1 MLLILSISQNKLN
14 TQYNHDMMQP
24 DLSFSIQPPTYLRRF
39 LVFDVETTGLL
50 PYSRKGGVAVPITEY
65 PHILQL
71 SFAIYDLSQKQV
83 IRKYDAYVDVP
94 DHVVISE
101 FITNLTGITK
111 EKCKREGRP
120 IVEVLEQFYE
130 AYMFCEG
137 LVAHNMDFDEKMILV
152 ELERNREAVLAK
164 APYCFMTFNPMYEK
178 VHGIER
184 YCTMKKGTDICNI
197 LVESKTAGRPPSKKW
212 PKLNELYGK
221 LFEGAT
227 VDGLHNSMIDVL
239 TCLRCYLKM
248 RHGYDDSTLFA

>member
-1 MLLILSISQNKLN
+1 M
-14 TQYNHDMMQP
+14 MMQP
-24 DLSFSIQPPTYLRRF
+24 MSQPALSFSVPPPTYRRRF
-39 LVFDVETTGLL
+39 LIFDVESTGLL
-50 PYSRKGGVAVPITEY
+50 PTRRGTTTAVPITEY

-83 IRKYDAYVDVP
+83 IRKYDAFVDVP
-94 DHVVISE
+94 DDVVISE

-111 EKCKREGRP
+111 EKCKREGRH

-137 LVAHNMDFDEKMILV
+137 LVAHNMDFDEKLISV
-152 ELERNREAVLAK
+152 ELERNRAVVLEK
-164 APYCFMTFNPMYEK
+164 APYCFMIFNSMYEK

-184 YCTMKKGTDICNI
+184 YCTMRKGTDICNI
-197 LVESKTAGRPPSKKW
+197 MVESKTAGKPPTRKW
-212 PKLNELYGK
+212 PKLIELYSK
-221 LFEGAT
+221 LFDGAT
-227 VDGLHNSMIDVL
+227 VEGLHNSMVDVL

>member
-1 MLLILSISQNKLN
+1 
-14 TQYNHDMMQP
+14 MQP
-24 DLSFSIQPPTYLRRF
+24 TSHSSHRDLSFSVPPPTYRRRF

-50 PYSRKGGVAVPITEY
+50 PNSRKGGAAVPITEY

-94 DHVVISE
+94 DDAVISD
-101 FITNLTGITK
+101 FVANLTGITK
-111 EKCKREGRP
+111 EKCKREGKP

-197 LVESKTAGRPPSKKW
+197 LVESKMPGRPPSKKW

-221 LFEGAT
+221 LFDGET

-248 RHGYDDSTLFA
+248 RHGYDDAALFLA

>member
-24 DLSFSIQPPTYLRRF
+24 DLSFSIQPPTYRRRF

-50 PYSRKGGVAVPITEY
+50 PYSRKGGVAVPISEY

-71 SFAIYDLSQKQV
+71 SFAIYYLSQKQV

-94 DHVVISE
+94 DDVVISE

-137 LVAHNMDFDEKMILV
+137 LVAHNMDFDEKLISV
-152 ELERNREAVLAK
+152 ELERNRAVVLEK
-164 APYCFMTFNPMYEK
+164 APYCFMIFNSMYEK

-227 VDGLHNSMIDVL
+227 VDGLHN
-239 TCLRCYLKM
+239 
-248 RHGYDDSTLFA
+248 

>member
-1 MLLILSISQNKLN
+1 MYQFKVIKPTPAN
-14 TQYNHDMMQP
+14 MQSYST
-24 DLSFSIQPPTYLRRF
+24 DLSFSVPPPTYRRRF

-50 PYSRKGGVAVPITEY
+50 PNSRKGGVAVPISAY

-94 DHVVISE
+94 DDAVISD
-101 FITNLTGITK
+101 FVANLTGITK

-164 APYCFMTFNPMYEK
+164 APYCFMIFNSMYEK

-197 LVESKTAGRPPSKKW
+197 VVESKTAGRAPSKKW
-212 PKLNELYGK
+212 PKLAELYGK
-221 LFEGAT
+221 LFDGAT
-227 VDGLHNSMIDVL
+227 VEGLHNSMIDVL

-248 RHGYDDSTLFA
+248 RHGYDDTALFAK

>member
-1 MLLILSISQNKLN
+1 MQSQ
-14 TQYNHDMMQP
+14 TQPQSE
-24 DLSFSIQPPTYLRRF
+24 LTFSVPPPTYRRRF
-39 LVFDVETTGLL
+39 LVFDVESTGLL
-50 PYSRKGGVAVPITEY
+50 PNSRRGSTTALPITAY

-83 IRKYDAYVDVP
+83 IRKYDAYIDVP
-94 DHVVISE
+94 DDVVISE
-101 FITNLTGITK
+101 FVTNLTGISK
-111 EKCKREGRP
+111 EMCKREGKP

-152 ELERNREAVLAK
+152 ELERNRPAIMEK

-184 YCTMKKGTDICNI
+184 YCTMRKGTDMCNI
-197 LVESKTAGRPPSKKW
+197 LVESKMPGRPPSKKW
-212 PKLNELYGK
+212 PKLIELYGK
-221 LFEGAT
+221 MFDGAT
-227 VDGLHNSMIDVL
+227 VEGLHNSMVDVL

-248 RHGYDDSTLFA
+248 RHGYDDTTLLK

>member
-1 MLLILSISQNKLN
+1 
-14 TQYNHDMMQP
+14 MQSYST
-24 DLSFSIQPPTYLRRF
+24 DLSFSVPPPTYRRRF

-50 PYSRKGGVAVPITEY
+50 PNSRKGGVAVPISAY

-94 DHVVISE
+94 EDAVISD
-101 FITNLTGITK
+101 FVANLTGITK
-111 EKCKREGRP
+111 DKCKREGRP

-164 APYCFMTFNPMYEK
+164 APYCFMTFNTMYEK

-197 LVESKTAGRPPSKKW
+197 VVESKTAGRAPSKKW

-221 LFEGAT
+221 LFDGET

-248 RHGYDDSTLFA
+248 RHGYDDTALFAK